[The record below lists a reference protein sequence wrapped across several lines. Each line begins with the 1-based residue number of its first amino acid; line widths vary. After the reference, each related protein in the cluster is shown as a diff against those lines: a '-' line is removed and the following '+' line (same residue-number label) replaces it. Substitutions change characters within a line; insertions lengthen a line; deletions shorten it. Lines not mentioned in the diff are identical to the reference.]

1 MSHLV
6 IRASAGSGKTFQ
18 LSNRFLGLIHGGAPV
33 DSILASTFTR
43 AAASEVRSRVL
54 FRLAQAATSPR
65 DLTTLAGAVP
75 GGATLDRER
84 CFDLLAELVRN
95 LHRLRVSTLDAF
107 FIQIAKSFSLE
118 IGLPAGWRIVDD
130 LEDARMRSEAIAAV
144 LAEEDHR
151 DLSRLLNLMAKGE
164 SQRSISDVLRDT
176 VRNVYTVYCESD
188 VEAWQRFPHSS
199 PMDEAA
205 LTTAILAM
213 ECSPMPE
220 AKLAIKAREKD
231 VVNARAGE
239 WEKFV
244 AEGLAKYVAQGQAT
258 YSRKEIPAAM
268 REAYA
273 PLLAHARNVALS
285 RIAAQTGATWELMH
299 RFHLRYERLKLR
311 RRGYR
316 FEDVT
321 RRVGRFFARPDHDA
335 RTDHDARPSQGAGG
349 ESFDRSERSERIAS
363 RAGHAPP
370 IGLERLSFR
379 LDARTEHLLLDEF
392 QDTSVDQ
399 WRVLRP
405 IAEHVT
411 SDSAKRRSFFCVG
424 DVKQAIYGWRGG
436 VAEIFDAIERQL
448 RGLKTE
454 GLNTSYRSSQ
464 PVIDVVNLAFR
475 DARKHDNLGRSQ
487 RAVEAWCEAF
497 PVHSTARTELAGYVT
512 LETTPGEAVS
522 EESTGDES
530 GGDEKGGNESSRDS
544 SSGGESSG
552 GDESDVATTMSHF
565 AYVARKIQQY
575 VTEAPGRKVG
585 VLVRTNDAVAELIFE
600 LRRLQV
606 PASEEG
612 GNPLTD
618 AAAVQVALSALELA
632 DHPGHSIAR
641 FHVVHSP
648 LAKLLGV
655 DDIVNVRAAQD
666 GPRWT
671 RVAAEIRAELLERGY
686 GATIDRWSRALAPS
700 CNGREWRR
708 LSQLV
713 QAAYQYESSATLRT
727 SDFVRAVS
735 SKRVADPSSDDVVV
749 TTIHKSKGLQYDIV
763 VLPELDGLLLGQTP
777 TLVVGREDPIS
788 PINAVCRYV
797 NQSLREVLPESLAGL
812 FGQADDLKTT
822 EALSVLYVALTRAV
836 HALHMFIGLPKENE
850 KKLPKTA
857 AGLVRAALN
866 PTLAPHAETV
876 LFEHGDRQW
885 FRQPKKSA
893 ARATTAGPS
902 KTAREDKPS
911 EVALSGGA
919 SSGLVSS
926 DVAPSPG
933 AAPAPALIVAPVEG
947 APLRGWR
954 RVTPSSLEGGRK
966 VQLAA
971 RFQGDGNEGSDGRRR
986 GTAMHSW
993 FERIEWLDSMTVPE
1007 DEELLRAAA
1016 RALDVTTL
1024 PLELDRWLGEFRE
1037 MLRKPSVAAVLSRA
1051 TYSDL
1056 KALGFSS
1063 AMVKAA
1069 TAKAATGT
1077 TTTGTTTTG
1086 TTATGTTAAGTTAAG
1101 TTAAG
1106 KVAAGKVASGLR
1118 CEVVNERSFAVRHE
1132 GRLLVGTIDRLVEI
1146 YRDDALVGLDIVDF
1160 KTDFIS
1166 EGDEEALAAKV
1177 AYYRPQVEAYREAMM
1192 LSTGLASGFVRCR
1205 LVFLALGRVVP
1216 V

>member
-18 LSNRFLGLIHGGAPV
+18 LSNRFLGLIHGGASV

-65 DLTTLAGAVP
+65 DLKTLAGAVP
-75 GGATLDRER
+75 GGATLDRDR
-84 CFDLLAELVRN
+84 CFELLAELVRN

-188 VEAWQRFPHSS
+188 VEAWQRFPRVS
-199 PMDEAA
+199 MLDEAELA
-205 LTTAILAM
+205 TATMAM

-273 PLLAHARNVALS
+273 PLLEHARNVALS

-335 RTDHDARPSQGAGG
+335 LTAHDARPSQGAGG
-349 ESFDRSERSERIAS
+349 EPAESFARTAS
-363 RAGHAPP
+363 RAGLAPP

-411 SDSAKRRSFFCVG
+411 SDSTKRRSFFCVG

-464 PVIDVVNLAFR
+464 PVIDVVNSVFR

-497 PVHSTARTELAGYVT
+497 PAHSTARSELTGYVT
-512 LETTPGEAVS
+512 LETTSGEAVS
-522 EESTGDES
+522 EESTGEES
-530 GGDEKGGNESSRDS
+530 GGDEKGGNEI
-544 SSGGESSG
+544 SGDESSG
-552 GDESDVATTMSHF
+552 GDESGGATTISHF

-575 VTEAPGRKVG
+575 VTEAPGRKIG

-632 DHPGHSIAR
+632 DHPGNSIAR

-735 SKRVADPSSDDVVV
+735 SQRVADPSSDDIVV

-797 NQSLREVLPESLAGL
+797 NQSLREVLPESLVGL

-876 LFEHGDRQW
+876 LFEHGDRLW

-893 ARATTAGPS
+893 ARATTAGHS
-902 KTAREDKPS
+902 QTARDDKPS
-911 EVALSGGA
+911 GVALSGGA
-919 SSGLVSS
+919 PSGLVSS
-926 DVAPSPG
+926 DVATSLG
-933 AAPAPALIVAPVEG
+933 GAPAPALIVAPVEG

-993 FERIEWLDSMTVPE
+993 FERILWLDSMTVPE

-1024 PLELDRWLGEFRE
+1024 PLELNRWLGEFRE

-1056 KALGFSS
+1056 KALGFSPALVKS
-1063 AMVKAA
+1063 AAAKAA
-1069 TAKAATGT
+1069 TAKAATGN
-1077 TTTGTTTTG
+1077 
-1086 TTATGTTAAGTTAAG
+1086 A
-1101 TTAAG
+1101 
-1106 KVAAGKVASGLR
+1106 ASGLR
-1118 CEVVNERSFAVRHE
+1118 FEVVNERSFAVRHE

-1160 KTDFIS
+1160 KTDYIA

-1205 LVFLALGRVVP
+1205 LVFVALGRVVP